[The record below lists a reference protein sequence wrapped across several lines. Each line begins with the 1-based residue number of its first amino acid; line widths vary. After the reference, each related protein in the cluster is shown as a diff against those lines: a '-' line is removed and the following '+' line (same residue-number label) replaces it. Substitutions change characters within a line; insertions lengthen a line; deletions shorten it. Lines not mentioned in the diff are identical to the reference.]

1 MQRKLTRLTGHMFVA
16 PSRLFFICASQK
28 GGLGVALGQGL
39 GGLVGGMIAALA
51 APVPGQAAPVIDEPM
66 LFKAVEENAGSL
78 VMEPAKMKAIKYTM
92 WTRGI
97 FYDGKTY
104 ALREGLTKPL
114 QKALAAWTKANN
126 VKVAG
131 LE

>member
-1 MQRKLTRLTGHMFVA
+1 MQRGLTRLTGHMFVA
-16 PSRLFFICASQK
+16 PSRLFFICGSQK

-39 GGLVGGMIAALA
+39 GGLVGGMIGALA
-51 APVPGQAAPVIDEPM
+51 APVPGHAAPVIDEQM
-66 LFKAVEENAGSL
+66 LFQASQENPGSL
-78 VMEPAKMKAIKYTM
+78 VMEPAKMKQIKYTM

-104 ALREGLTKPL
+104 ALREGLSKPL
-114 QKALAAWTKANN
+114 QQALAHWTKANN

-131 LE
+131 LK